1 MNEKAS
7 DISARKKVLNRIGQ
21 DESITA
27 RMEIRKLI
35 KRLRGSYLEMESRY
49 QRLDES
55 YRKSIAII
63 MKGSHPSRRVNK
75 SKNIMG

>member
-7 DISARKKVLNRIGQ
+7 DISARKKVLNRIDQ
-21 DESITA
+21 EESITA

-35 KRLRGSYLEMESRY
+35 KRLRVGYLEMESRY

-55 YRKSIAII
+55 YRKSIGTIK
-63 MKGSHPSRRVNK
+63 KGNHSSRRVYK
-75 SKNIMG
+75 SRNMMG